1 MGGGSAARAVGRTSR
16 LLIFARFQLGTILR
30 GKNVL
35 ALQVFGGVN
44 VLGPGLLVLLAGAFL
59 TSRFR
64 NALLRAWSL
73 DLDLVLVLLS
83 LLLGRHKHGESRNGT
98 SRQSSG

>member
-83 LLLGRHKHGESRNGT
+83 LLLGTAQLGAR
-98 SRQSSG
+98 

>member
-1 MGGGSAARAVGRTSR
+1 
-16 LLIFARFQLGTILR
+16 
-30 GKNVL
+30 
-35 ALQVFGGVN
+35 
-44 VLGPGLLVLLAGAFL
+44 LLAGAFL

-83 LLLGRHKHGESRNGT
+83 LLLGTAQLGAR
-98 SRQSSG
+98 